1 MMELTWDEE
10 PPKKFNGLYEGM
22 EMPVYRDADFL
33 ANSDLQIFETN
44 PSSYIWNKNAPRD
57 TTKASTADFGTALH
71 TALLERHLFHSTI
84 KVTDIKGRFTDSFIK
99 FQRQHSDKIVLTE
112 AEHEQILLMSESAL
126 CDPMFKK
133 AIQSNGA
140 CEASIFVKDKRTGL
154 DLKIRPDKIIERDGN
169 GVIFGDVKSAAS
181 LDEWRIDKQW
191 INPLFKFNYGF
202 TAAYYMYVGS
212 QHYGY
217 EMQQYAFL
225 VSSKSSLFG
234 KYPASVFIITKD
246 ELIEYGFWQRML
258 DALDDFAKRK
268 KSGNFVSFEK
278 FPKFY
283 IYNDSDDVEVT
294 YEGE

>member
-1 MMELTWDEE
+1 MMELEWGEE
-10 PPKKFNGLYEGM
+10 PPQKLNGLYEGM

-44 PSSYIWNKNAPRD
+44 PSSYIWNKSAPRD
-57 TTKASTADFGTALH
+57 NTKASTADFGTALH
-71 TALLERHLFHSTI
+71 TAILEPHLFDSTI
-84 KVTDIKGRFTDSFIK
+84 KVTDIKGRFTDSFAK
-99 FQRQHSDKIVLTE
+99 FQRQHSNKIVLTE
-112 AEHEQILLMSESAL
+112 AEHSQILLMADSAM
-126 CDPMFKK
+126 CDPMFNK
-133 AIQSNGA
+133 AIKSKGA
-140 CEASIFVKDKRTGL
+140 CEASIFIQDKRTGL

-169 GVIFGDVKSAAS
+169 GVIFGDVKSAAN
-181 LDEWRIDKQW
+181 LDEWRVDKQW
-191 INPLFKFNYGF
+191 INPLFNFNYGF

-268 KSGNFVSFEK
+268 KSGNFISFEK

-283 IYNDSDDVEVT
+283 IYNDSDDIEVT
-294 YEGE
+294 YEDK